1 MKLIQYEFK
10 KITGEKFI
18 WIIIAVLFCINGAY
32 AIFNSV
38 RATNDEWDFSQTV
51 GTYQASTQRIIDSA
65 YVNLDEYKIA
75 GIPENSYAWQYQQQL
90 IDHYERAQQSIEF
103 TETSVRGWVLY
114 FEDHTVNILLF
125 ITVILIGSTIFLNDQ
140 RSGFRF
146 IMRTTRQGRLHSAV
160 AKTVVWILLTTSLTA
175 AFTIESF
182 VIYGMESGYSDYNN
196 AIQIL
201 DGFNTCPFILT
212 LGEYFVIAFIYR
224 LLAML
229 VMTALCVLVSQFVR
243 HIIVLYLCGIG
254 FLGVN
259 LILNSLRVYTAD
271 NLIKHLNLISVS
283 SALPLMSRYNA
294 VNLLNKVIDFP
305 TLTIAIYGIVLLS
318 AIIASILVNG
328 YRSNLGIRSQK
339 SMFSG
344 LKAKVAV
351 LREKINTVQH
361 TYSFSLVNA
370 EQTKTLLVSYTWI
383 AVCLL
388 LLVKCYVSYVEFKPN
403 HTFTDAAY
411 HGYMTELQGPIT
423 DEKREWIKN
432 ERLYIES
439 ILERSYEIDAAY
451 QNLELSLEEYQE
463 FIQQREYAASRQDLF
478 RTIENHVKYIDEMNQ
493 NGYEA
498 WFVYDTGWTTLI
510 FSNFD
515 WSLYAA
521 ILLICVGS
529 FASEYDSKSSAGG
542 FIQILRTTKYG
553 RHKTYISKILA
564 GGILTSIITIVWN
577 LIDFVWLI
585 RSFDLP
591 LWNAPIHSIEAL
603 GGLKQDISISQY
615 LICFYVIRII
625 SSVILGIM
633 VCSLSGI
640 LKKHIAILTTT
651 VMITLL
657 PSLLSQIGL
666 RMFEYFD
673 FTSLMQ
679 ASSVTLQGIHSTWFV
694 TTVIVLVIFL
704 LVCSARKWCK

>member
-1 MKLIQYEFK
+1 MKLIQYELK
-10 KITGEKFI
+10 KFTGEKFI
-18 WIIIAVLFCINGAY
+18 WVIIAVLFCINGAY

-38 RATNDEWDFSQTV
+38 RATNDEWDCSHTV
-51 GTYQASTQRIIDSA
+51 DTYQVSTQRIIDSA
-65 YVNLDEYKIA
+65 YVNLHEYEIA
-75 GIPENSYAWQYQQQL
+75 GISENSYAWQYQQQL
-90 IDHYERAQQSIEF
+90 INYYEKAQQSVRF
-103 TETSVRGWVLY
+103 TESSVRGWVLY

-160 AKTVVWILLTTSLTA
+160 AKTVVWILLTTGLTA
-175 AFTIESF
+175 AFTVESF
-182 VIYGMESGYSDYNN
+182 VVYGIESGYSDYNN

-212 LGEYFVIAFIYR
+212 LGEYFIISFIYR

-229 VMTALCVLVSQFVR
+229 VITAFCVLVSQFVR
-243 HIIVLYLCGIG
+243 HIIMLYLCGIG
-254 FLGVN
+254 FLGAN

-294 VNLLNKVIDFP
+294 VNLLNNVIDFP
-305 TLTIAIYGIVLLS
+305 TLTIAIYGIVLFS

-328 YRSNLGIRSQK
+328 YRSNLSIRSQK

-344 LKAKVAV
+344 IKAKVAV
-351 LREKINTVQH
+351 LRKKVNTVQH

-370 EQTKTLLVSYTWI
+370 EQTKTLLISYTWI

-388 LLVKCYVSYVEFKPN
+388 LLVKCYVSYLEFKPN

-451 QNLELSLEEYQE
+451 QNFELSLDEYQE
-463 FIQQREYAASRQDLF
+463 FIQQREYATSRQDLF
-478 RTIENHVKYIDEMNQ
+478 RTIENHVKYIDEMCRS
-493 NGYEA
+493 GHEA

-510 FSNFD
+510 FSDFD
-515 WSLYAA
+515 WTLYAV

-529 FASEYDSKSSAGG
+529 FASEYDSKSSTGG
-542 FIQILRTTKYG
+542 FVQILRTTKYG

-564 GGILTSIITIVWN
+564 GAILSVILTIVWN
-577 LIDFVWLI
+577 LIDFLWLYK
-585 RSFDLP
+585 SYDLP

-603 GGLKQDISISQY
+603 GGLKKDMSIYQYLMYFYGIRILAGIIFSVFICSISE
-615 LICFYVIRII
+615 
-625 SSVILGIM
+625 
-633 VCSLSGI
+633 I
-640 LKKHIAILTTT
+640 LKKHIAILTST
-651 VMITLL
+651 VLITLL
-657 PSLLSQIGL
+657 PSLLSQVGL
-666 RMFEYFD
+666 LIFNYFD
-673 FTSLMQ
+673 FTKLMQ
-679 ASSVTLQGIHSTWFV
+679 ASSLMLQGSHGKWFTLAAIIIDIILLIHSERTWE
-694 TTVIVLVIFL
+694 
-704 LVCSARKWCK
+704 K

>member
-1 MKLIQYEFK
+1 MKLIQYELK

-18 WIIIAVLFCINGAY
+18 WVIIAVLFCINGAY

-38 RATNDEWDFSQTV
+38 RAANDEWDYSHTV
-51 GTYQASTQRIIDSA
+51 DTYQVSTQRIIDSA
-65 YVNLDEYKIA
+65 YVNLHEYEIA
-75 GIPENSYAWQYQQQL
+75 GISENSYAWQYQQQL
-90 IDHYERAQQSIEF
+90 INHYEKAQQSVRF
-103 TETSVRGWVLY
+103 TESSVRGWVLY

-160 AKTVVWILLTTSLTA
+160 AKTVVWILLTTVLTT
-175 AFTIESF
+175 AFTVESF
-182 VIYGMESGYSDYNN
+182 VVYGMESGYSDFNN

-212 LGEYFVIAFIYR
+212 LGEYFIISFIYR

-229 VMTALCVLVSQFVR
+229 VMTAFCVFVSQFVR
-243 HIIVLYLCGIG
+243 HIIMLYLCGIG

-294 VNLLNKVIDFP
+294 VNLLNNVIDFP
-305 TLTIAIYGIVLLS
+305 TLTIAIYGIVLFS
-318 AIIASILVNG
+318 VIIASILVYG
-328 YRSNLGIRSQK
+328 YRSNLSIRSQK

-344 LKAKVAV
+344 IKAKVTV
-351 LREKINTVQH
+351 LRKKVNTVQH
-361 TYSFSLVNA
+361 TYSFSLVNV
-370 EQTKTLLVSYTWI
+370 EQTKTLLISYTWI

-388 LLVKCYVSYVEFKPN
+388 LLVKCYVSYLEFKPN

-432 ERLYIES
+432 ERIYIES
-439 ILERSYEIDAAY
+439 ILERSYEVDAAY
-451 QNLELSLEEYQE
+451 QNLELSLAEYQE
-463 FIQQREYAASRQDLF
+463 FIEQREYATSRQDLF
-478 RTIENHVKYIDEMNQ
+478 RTIENHVKYIDEMCR

-510 FSNFD
+510 FSDFD
-515 WSLYAA
+515 WTLYAV
-521 ILLICVGS
+521 ILLISVGS
-529 FASEYDSKSSAGG
+529 FASEYDSKSSTGG
-542 FIQILRTTKYG
+542 FVQILRTTKYG

-564 GGILTSIITIVWN
+564 GAILSVILTIVWN
-577 LIDFVWLI
+577 LIDFLWLYI
-585 RSFDLP
+585 SYDLP

-603 GGLKQDISISQY
+603 GGLKQDMSIYQY
-615 LICFYVIRII
+615 LMCFYAIRII
-625 SSVILGIM
+625 AGIIFGTL

-640 LKKHIAILTTT
+640 LKKHIAVLTTT

-657 PSLLSQIGL
+657 PSLLSKIGL
-666 RMFEYFD
+666 RIFEYFD
-673 FTSLMQ
+673 FTKLMQ
-679 ASSVTLQGIHSTWFV
+679 ASSVMLQGIHSTWFV
-694 TTVIVLVIFL
+694 STVIILVIIL